1 MAESKIRLLEAS
13 VTASGPARWKW
24 NVSEGNTE
32 IACGFEGTREAAQI
46 EGDCALFALLKVKR

>member
-1 MAESKIRLLEAS
+1 MVQPTIRPLEVS
-13 VTASGPARWKW
+13 VTPLGPARWKW
-24 NVSEGNTE
+24 YVSEGDTE